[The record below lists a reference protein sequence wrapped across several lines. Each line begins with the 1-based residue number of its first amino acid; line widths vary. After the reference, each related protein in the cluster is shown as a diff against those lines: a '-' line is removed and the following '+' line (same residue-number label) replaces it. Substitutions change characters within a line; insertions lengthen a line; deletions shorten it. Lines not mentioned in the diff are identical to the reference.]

1 MSQSSSNQRY
11 LIKRIGRY
19 ISQLCDIRLAF
30 ERHHEINDWWRS
42 DLDIHLQNIIDNSCN
57 SRYQEQRNG
66 LTDCYFVKFD
76 DYLIDA
82 FCNEFE
88 HYKFTYKEVKSI
100 VHTITNTTIQDTHVS
115 KMQLKEFIVICMK
128 KILGSK
134 KFHTY
139 LSSDEIVLSLTT
151 DTVERTQANSYGLD
165 TTQVVTIP
173 TREKIKRIV
182 SSEAP
187 NYEVSKTIYP
197 NHFATPTI
205 LTQNDM
211 YGISE
216 SLAADIA
223 SAQARL
229 AMAKDIT

>member
-1 MSQSSSNQRY
+1 MSQVNEDQRY
-11 LIKRIGRY
+11 LVKRIGQY
-19 ISQLCDIRLAF
+19 IRQLCDVRLAF
-30 ERHHEINDWWRS
+30 EIRSEINDWWRS
-42 DLDIHLQNIIDNSCN
+42 SFDINLQNIIDNSCN
-57 SRYQEQRNG
+57 LRYKAQRDG
-66 LTDCYFVKFD
+66 LSDHFIVKFD
-76 DYLIDA
+76 DYLIEA

-88 HYKFTYKEVKSI
+88 HCKFTYLEVK
-100 VHTITNTTIQDTHVS
+100 TMLNNNDTQIS
-115 KMQLKEFIVICMK
+115 KQQLKEFIVICMR
-128 KILGSK
+128 KILTSK
-134 KFHTY
+134 KFHNY
-139 LSSDEIVLSLTT
+139 LHHDEVALSLTT
-151 DTVERTQANSYGLD
+151 ETVERTKANSYGLD

-229 AMAKDIT
+229 AMVKDIA